1 MGNVNLTIDGR
12 AVSVDKGSTVL
23 EAARKAGV
31 RIPTLCYLE
40 NVQAIGACRMCIVE
54 VQGKRGLHASCVLPV
69 EEGMVVNTN
78 TAMVRTARKAVME
91 LILSNH
97 PFECLT
103 CVRNLNCELQRLAEE
118 LGVRQV
124 RFQGANPETCIDDS
138 NPSVIRDQRKCILC
152 RRCVTVC
159 KEIQGV
165 SALGMVNR
173 GFETRVAAAGDVPLG
188 EVACALCGQCIQ
200 ACPVGALYE
209 PDKTGEVWRALADP
223 NKHVVVQPAPA
234 IRVALGEEVG
244 MPVGSVVTGKMATAL
259 RMMGFDAIFD
269 TDFAADLTIIEE
281 GHELLHRM
289 QNGGVLP
296 MITSCSPGWIK
307 FCEHFYPDL
316 LPNLS
321 TCKSPHEMLGAL
333 AKGYYA
339 EKIGKKP
346 EDIFVVSIM
355 PCTAKKFEVERPE
368 MASSG
373 QQDVDV
379 VLTTRELGR
388 MIREAGIDFPNLED
402 GEFDAPLGIS
412 TGAAL
417 IFGASGGVMEAALR
431 TVYEVVA
438 KEPLANID
446 FCDVRGLEGVK
457 EATVDI
463 KGTKVRVAVTN
474 GLANARK
481 VLDAIKDGTGKW
493 DFIEI
498 MACPGGCI
506 GGGGQPQPT
515 NAEVRKLRMEA
526 TYRADC
532 DMPIRKSHENP
543 GIKKLYDEFLIE
555 PLGEKS
561 HHLLHTHYCERGKYQ
576 EENKCCK

>member
-1 MGNVNLTIDGR
+1 
-12 AVSVDKGSTVL
+12 
-23 EAARKAGV
+23 
-31 RIPTLCYLE
+31 
-40 NVQAIGACRMCIVE
+40 
-54 VQGKRGLHASCVLPV
+54 
-69 EEGMVVNTN
+69 
-78 TAMVRTARKAVME
+78 
-91 LILSNH
+91 
-97 PFECLT
+97 
-103 CVRNLNCELQRLAEE
+103 
-118 LGVRQV
+118 
-124 RFQGANPETCIDDS
+124 
-138 NPSVIRDQRKCILC
+138 
-152 RRCVTVC
+152 
-159 KEIQGV
+159 
-165 SALGMVNR
+165 
-173 GFETRVAAAGDVPLG
+173 
-188 EVACALCGQCIQ
+188 
-200 ACPVGALYE
+200 
-209 PDKTGEVWRALADP
+209 
-223 NKHVVVQPAPA
+223 
-234 IRVALGEEVG
+234 
-244 MPVGSVVTGKMATAL
+244 
-259 RMMGFDAIFD
+259 
-269 TDFAADLTIIEE
+269 
-281 GHELLHRM
+281 
-289 QNGGVLP
+289 